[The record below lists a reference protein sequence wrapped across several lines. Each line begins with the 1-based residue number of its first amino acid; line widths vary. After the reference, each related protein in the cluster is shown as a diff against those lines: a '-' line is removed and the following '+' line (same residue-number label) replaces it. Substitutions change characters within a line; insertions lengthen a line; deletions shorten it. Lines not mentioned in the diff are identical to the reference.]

1 MAEHVSTKPITIKD
15 IEVMEACG
23 IIRGIVDGHWV
34 DDEEDRMAGELH
46 GAIATNLIMALGAYV
61 KTHRLGR
68 VYPADTTYILEE
80 DEHGVQLMRLPDVSF
95 VATARVKTQDR
106 ATYYHLA
113 PDVAIEIISPSE
125 RAADMRAKLR
135 DYLRT
140 GVRQMWQVYP
150 DTQEVIVH
158 LADGTVNTYEIGQTI
173 PGADVLPGFELPVA
187 DVFES

>member
-15 IEVMEACG
+15 IEALEACG
-23 IIRGIVDGHWV
+23 IIREIVDGHWV
-34 DDEEDRMAGELH
+34 DAAEDRMAGELH
-46 GAIATNLIMALGAYV
+46 GAIATNVIMALGAYV

-68 VYPADTTYILEE
+68 VYPDDT
-80 DEHGVQLMRLPDVSF
+80 
-95 VATARVKTQDR
+95 
-106 ATYYHLA
+106 TYYHLA

-125 RAADMRAKLR
+125 RAANMRAKLR
-135 DYLRT
+135 EYLRT
-140 GVRQMWQVYP
+140 GVRQVWQVHP

-158 LADGTVNTYEIGQTI
+158 RADGTVNTYEIGQTI